1 MKRIFSLMLAL
12 ALIFCTTLIYSNSA
26 DAMTDSSEFKIDFL
40 QRLGI
45 SEEIDTSSYNANVT
59 REDFAYF
66 VSKANGFSSDNEYD
80 RRYFID
86 VPSDSYAFTEI
97 QNLAKAGI
105 ISGDGNSE
113 FRSGES
119 VTYAKAIVMILNSM
133 GYKNMRAAKGGFP
146 YGYIEEARRLKLSV
160 KDPDDKLTYV
170 ESMNLMYDA
179 LKCNVCDVTAVSG
192 DNIDYSRN
200 GETWLKMSF
209 GLDFAE
215 GSVEAVYGRTLYS
228 DKTVDKKNVLIS
240 GTHYTVLPEFDEQDF
255 IGNYVTYFYNDKTS
269 EICFMCIESVSKEDI
284 SFDTADYVGFDGN
297 RIKYYTDSESGR
309 EKALVLNRNSSLYI
323 TECRLQMTLTAR
335 CKR

>member
-1 MKRIFSLMLAL
+1 MKRIFSLMLAV
-12 ALIFCTTLIYSNSA
+12 ALILCTVLSCSVSA
-26 DAMTDSSEFKIDFL
+26 DAMTDSSEYKIDFL

-45 SEEIDTSSYNANVT
+45 SEEIDASSYNANVT

-119 VTYAKAIVMILNSM
+119 VTYAEAIVMILNSM
-133 GYKNMRAAKGGFP
+133 GYKNMCAAKGGFP

-160 KDPDDKLTYV
+160 KNPDDKLTYV

-192 DNIDYSRN
+192 NNIDYSRN

-215 GSVEAVYGRTLYS
+215 GSVEAVYGRALYS

-240 GTHYTVLPEFDEQDF
+240 GKYYTILSEFDE
-255 IGNYVTYFYNDKTS
+255 
-269 EICFMCIESVSKEDI
+269 
-284 SFDTADYVGFDGN
+284 
-297 RIKYYTDSESGR
+297 
-309 EKALVLNRNSSLYI
+309 
-323 TECRLQMTLTAR
+323 
-335 CKR
+335 